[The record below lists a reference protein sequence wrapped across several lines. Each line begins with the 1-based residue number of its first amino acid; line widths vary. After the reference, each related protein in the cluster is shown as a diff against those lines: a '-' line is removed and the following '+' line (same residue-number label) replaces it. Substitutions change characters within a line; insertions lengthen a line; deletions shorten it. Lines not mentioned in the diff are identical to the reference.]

1 MLQPAIFAADSLRHK
16 ETARQ
21 LKHADHDRLSELAG
35 AIQWRLRHGRSCQAI
50 RKLEIMQMVLGFPS
64 VVDKESVKLIR
75 RLTKEL
81 LGYLHFN
88 RGSLPNYGQRYR
100 AGKRISSSFIE
111 SAVNQLIDKRIS
123 KSQQMRC
130 DPKSA
135 HLLLQVR
142 VRVVDGQLRDDFSS
156 WYPNFPSNTATF
168 CQMA

>member
-21 LKHADHDRLSELAG
+21 FKHADHDRLSELAG

-88 RGSLPNYGQRYR
+88 RGCCRRPKTEPL
-100 AGKRISSSFIE
+100 IE
-111 SAVNQLIDKRIS
+111 AVPI
-123 KSQQMRC
+123 
-130 DPKSA
+130 
-135 HLLLQVR
+135 
-142 VRVVDGQLRDDFSS
+142 
-156 WYPNFPSNTATF
+156 
-168 CQMA
+168 